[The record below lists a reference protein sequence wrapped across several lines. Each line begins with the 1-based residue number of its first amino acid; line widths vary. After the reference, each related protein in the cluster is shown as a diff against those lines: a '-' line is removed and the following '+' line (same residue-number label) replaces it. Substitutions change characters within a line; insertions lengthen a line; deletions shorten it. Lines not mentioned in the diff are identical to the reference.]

1 MKKFSEIKTS
11 GIDTKRYHDK
21 IKDNLYS
28 IVKENLDI
36 NLKSNYSIVENVNVD
51 VNFDLL
57 IEKLNQ
63 YIIDQRN
70 DEKVKILES
79 IKASFAMGTLSLKK
93 INEEIEACTCSEEC
107 DTDTTDTSTMTKGD
121 ETIENEYIDDYDE
134 DGDDDDYEHIE
145 ID

>member
-1 MKKFSEIKTS
+1 MKKFSEIKST
-11 GIDTKRYHDK
+11 GIETKRFHNK
-21 IKDNLYS
+21 TMDNLYT

-36 NLKSNYSIVENVNVD
+36 NLKSNYSVVENVNVD

-70 DEKVKILES
+70 DEKVKVLES
-79 IKASFAMGTLSLKK
+79 IKASFATGTLSLKK

-107 DTDTTDTSTMTKGD
+107 EVAPTEINDKVDSNDD
-121 ETIENEYIDDYDE
+121 EYIDDYDDNLDE
-134 DGDDDDYEHIE
+134 YDPDSEYRS